1 MITNLRALI
10 DKQILLISIKG
21 KYREESGEYV
31 C

>member
-10 DKQILLISIKG
+10 DKQILLISTKE

>member
-10 DKQILLISIKG
+10 DKQILLISTKG
-21 KYREESGEYV
+21 KYREESGGYV